1 VEILPDFAQEAFTV
15 FKEVTTCPQ
24 HKALLCFCAV
34 FGITWITSWTLST
47 APLWE
52 EPMPQQ
58 LIKKYSVKWWSKFN
72 PDLISPARLNAW
84 FSANP
89 SLCKETQASLP
100 TPVEFSAIQPQLL
113 ESLKNVTNPQD
124 FMEKLKEAMSV
135 LSDNDSTSIT
145 STADN
150 QNEDD
155 CYGVLDL

>member
-1 VEILPDFAQEAFTV
+1 
-15 FKEVTTCPQ
+15 
-24 HKALLCFCAV
+24 
-34 FGITWITSWTLST
+34 
-47 APLWE
+47 
-52 EPMPQQ
+52 
-58 LIKKYSVKWWSKFN
+58 
-72 PDLISPARLNAW
+72 LISPARLNAW

>member
-1 VEILPDFAQEAFTV
+1 
-15 FKEVTTCPQ
+15 
-24 HKALLCFCAV
+24 
-34 FGITWITSWTLST
+34 
-47 APLWE
+47 
-52 EPMPQQ
+52 
-58 LIKKYSVKWWSKFN
+58 
-72 PDLISPARLNAW
+72 
-84 FSANP
+84 
-89 SLCKETQASLP
+89 
-100 TPVEFSAIQPQLL
+100 L